1 MRWRGARAGAA
12 WAVLAAA
19 ALGACRCDD
28 PGSTLTRSPAGFRL
42 DTDVVNFGKVRVG
55 ESTTRAVLVTSTA
68 PYTQALRVA
77 ATAPF
82 WVDGPLPA
90 LEPAATVEL
99 RLRFTA
105 TPGDHTGT
113 VVVATEEVA
122 QRITVTGRGVTP
134 LACLPTAPCRVSGF
148 DLESERCIE
157 SVAGDGELCD
167 PEDVCEVDGLC
178 EAGTCR
184 GRPRSCD
191 DNNACT
197 LDGACVRGLGC
208 LNRPRSCPGSDN
220 PCLVPACNPNSG
232 CTLVAAPG
240 QPCGPFESCAK
251 IHLCSPQA
259 TCEPQP
265 APDGFPC
272 SPPTPCREA
281 GTCQQQQC
289 VEPDAGTLAPT
300 LALPLE
306 AAPAGDAGEPI
317 LFAHE
322 GNLFAIVCAAGEDA
336 GCGLRGWTGNLLQLF
351 SAPFEDARERAIAAI
366 APEGI
371 WLRVDGGV
379 EQRDL
384 HSGALRLEV
393 ATAGN
398 TTPHAQAL
406 TSSGEWVGLVVAT
419 TDAGAA
425 SSVTTVAPDGGIAV
439 FALEGDWTDAEVA
452 LAADDAVW
460 AWRADGTVS
469 RLVPSEDGGARAGPV
484 ATSDAGRG
492 LILGPD
498 HLLAGGRTVIR
509 LDGGAEVGTL
519 NAVINGVPAVVETE
533 PALLTRDG
541 AFVLLR
547 SCAPLAEG
555 CGAEEESLWIR
566 RFDPAT
572 ATPLWT
578 APVLRGEDDGFVAE
592 LLSLDGGVGL
602 VMQRFDGGAGEVW
615 LHGYR
620 DGDALLSCALEG
632 EAVLGGVVFES
643 EWMYALLRRDAG
655 WTLEGFDL
663 TGAPVDTSG
672 WPARHGVSGTRRA
685 RR

>member
-1 MRWRGARAGAA
+1 MSWRGARAGAA

-42 DTDVVNFGKVRVG
+42 DPELVDFGKVRVG
-55 ESTTRAVLVTSTA
+55 ESATRVVRVTSTA
-68 PYTQALRVA
+68 PFTQALRIA

-82 WVDGPLPA
+82 SVDGPLPA
-90 LEPAATVEL
+90 LEPAGTAEL

-105 TPGDHTGT
+105 TPGAHAGT
-113 VVVATEEVA
+113 VVVAAEEVA
-122 QRITVTGRGVTP
+122 ARITVTGRGVTP
-134 LACLPTAPCRVSGF
+134 LACLPTAPCRVSDF
-148 DLESERCIE
+148 DLESEACVE

-167 PEDVCEVDGLC
+167 PEDLCQVDGVC
-178 EAGTCR
+178 QAGSCL

-191 DNNACT
+191 DNNPCT
-197 LDGACVRGLGC
+197 IDGVCVRGLGC

-220 PCLVPACNPNSG
+220 PCLVPACNPTSG
-232 CTLVAAPG
+232 CTLVTAPG
-240 QPCGPFESCAK
+240 LPCGPFESCAK

-272 SPPTPCREA
+272 SAPTPCREA

-289 VEPDAGTLAPT
+289 VEPDAGMLAPT
-300 LALPLE
+300 LVLPLE
-306 AAPAGDAGEPI
+306 AEVAGDAGEPI

-322 GNLFAIVCAAGEDA
+322 GNLFAIVCAPGDDA
-336 GCGLRGWTGNLLQLF
+336 GCALRGWTGNLLQLF
-351 SAPFEDARERAIAAI
+351 SAPFADGRERGIASI
-366 APEGI
+366 SSEGL

-379 EQRDL
+379 EQREV
-384 HSGALRLEV
+384 HSGALRREV
-393 ATAGN
+393 GLGADTP
-398 TTPHAQAL
+398 PHAQAL
-406 TSSGEWVGLVVAT
+406 TSSGEWIGLVVAS
-419 TDAGAA
+419 TDAGTA
-425 SSVTTVAPDGGIAV
+425 SSVTTVDPDGGVAV
-439 FALEGDWTDAEVA
+439 YALEGDWTDAELA
-452 LAADDAVW
+452 LSADDAVW
-460 AWRADGTVS
+460 AWRPEGTVS
-469 RLVPSEDGGARAGPV
+469 RVLLGEDGGARVETVVP
-484 ATSDAGRG
+484 SDAGRG
-492 LILGPD
+492 LMIGPD
-498 HLLAGGRTVIR
+498 HLLAGGRTVIA

-519 NAVINGVPAVVETE
+519 NARINGEPAVVEAE

-547 SCAPLAEG
+547 TCAPLAEG
-555 CGAEEESLWIR
+555 CGAEAESLWIR

-578 APVLRGEDDGFVAE
+578 TPVLRAEEDGFVAE

-602 VMQRFDGGAGEVW
+602 VLQRFDGGAGQVW
-615 LHGYR
+615 LQGYR
-620 DGDALLSCALEG
+620 DGDELLRCALEG
-632 EAVLGGVVFES
+632 EAVLGGVVFEQQ
-643 EWMYALLRRDAG
+643 WMYALLRRDAG